1 MASDMQGLS
10 LGRMLGVPIFVNWT
24 ALLILAFLIMQ
35 RDTSSPA
42 AMAGAALY
50 GLAVLGSILVHEMG
64 HAAAGKRLGL
74 APQGIV
80 IHGFGGLCAYG
91 RAPRGKE
98 GVLSSAAGPAAG
110 LALSMILGGITFLV
124 GSLLP
129 APILHLFR
137 EIVWFNLF
145 WSVFNLLPM
154 WPLDGGHVLWHALGL
169 KVSAPRAWKI
179 TRYVGIGMAVIV
191 ALVGWAIGWTFAIII
206 AALSVMDL
214 VQRDR

>member
-1 MASDMQGLS
+1 MARAMQGLS
-10 LGRMLGVPIFVNWT
+10 LGRMLGVPIIVNWT
-24 ALLILAFLIMQ
+24 ALLILAFLILQ
-35 RDTSSPA
+35 RDTSSPS

-110 LALSMILGGITFLV
+110 LALAAVLGGVTFAV
-124 GSLLP
+124 GGVLP
-129 APILHLFR
+129 APIHRLFQ

-154 WPLDGGHVLWHALGL
+154 WPLDGGHVLWHGLRL

-179 TRYVGIGMAVIV
+179 TRAVGITMAVIV
-191 ALVGWAIGWTFAIII
+191 ALAGWAIGWTFAIII
-206 AALSVMDL
+206 AAMSVMDL
-214 VQRDR
+214 LQRDR

>member
-1 MASDMQGLS
+1 MQGLS
-10 LGRMLGVPIFVNWT
+10 LGRLLGVPVFVNWT
-24 ALLILAFLIMQ
+24 ALLILAIIVLQ

-64 HAAAGKRLGL
+64 HAAMGRRLGL

-91 RAPRGKE
+91 RAPRGRE

-110 LALSMILGGITFLV
+110 LSLGLAVWAVALVAGAA
-124 GSLLP
+124 LP
-129 APILHLFR
+129 APITRLLH
-137 EIVWFNLF
+137 EVVWFNLF

-154 WPLDGGHVLWHALGL
+154 WPLDGGHVLWHALRIRI
-169 KVSAPRAWKI
+169 SAPRAWQI
-179 TRYVGIGMAVIV
+179 TRAVGIALAILV
-191 ALVGWAIGWTFAIII
+191 ALAGWAVGWTFAIII
-206 AALSVMDL
+206 AAMSMMDL
-214 VQRDR
+214 LQRDR